1 MKRIYLI
8 GGTMGV
14 GKTSVC
20 RTLKKELKNTVFLV
34 LGCCSVYDNVIFCN
48 IDKQEILCYN
58 FRIKFSALKKLI
70 RSGTMKKLLLFDLD
84 GTLLR
89 TDKTISERTVAAL
102 DKCKSMGCIIG
113 ISTSRS
119 EQNCYSFLGKI
130 EPNILI
136 SSGGALIK
144 YNNEYIYKN
153 LFSSKKQTSL
163 YIK

>member
-1 MKRIYLI
+1 
-8 GGTMGV
+8 
-14 GKTSVC
+14 
-20 RTLKKELKNTVFLV
+20 
-34 LGCCSVYDNVIFCN
+34 
-48 IDKQEILCYN
+48 
-58 FRIKFSALKKLI
+58 
-70 RSGTMKKLLLFDLD
+70 MKKLLLFDLD